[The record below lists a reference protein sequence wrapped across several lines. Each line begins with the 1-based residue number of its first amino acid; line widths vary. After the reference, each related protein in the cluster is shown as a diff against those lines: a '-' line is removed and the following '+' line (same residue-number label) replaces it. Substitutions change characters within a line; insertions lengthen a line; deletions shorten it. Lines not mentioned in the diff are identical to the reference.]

1 MTDKK
6 WHQITT
12 HIRVNCVHF
21 VGLVFL
27 AVRRWSQLLR
37 RRALS
42 TKWPQIRGDN
52 TTHAT
57 LCSPSFSLWYFKK
70 QIQKSHLLIS
80 FLISSKRSEP
90 WLLLEFWRENSN
102 CQIFWPNLVSFTK
115 SVSQIESTVNR
126 KPNCA
131 PHQRRKFYNMDA
143 LTVLSILDTDH
154 SIVSI

>member
-21 VGLVFL
+21 VGLVFFW
-27 AVRRWSQLLR
+27 RWSQLRALWR
-37 RRALS
+37 RVALS

-90 WLLLEFWRENSN
+90 WLLLEFGAKILTARFSDLISFRFCTPNREY
-102 CQIFWPNLVSFTK
+102 CQQKAKLCS
-115 SVSQIESTVNR
+115 SSTVE
-126 KPNCA
+126 
-131 PHQRRKFYNMDA
+131 
-143 LTVLSILDTDH
+143 IL
-154 SIVSI
+154 

>member
-1 MTDKK
+1 MYHLLFLFFYSLFRVLRQACQLQFFVMTDKK

-27 AVRRWSQLLR
+27 AVPRWSQLLR

-57 LCSPSFSLWYFKK
+57 LCSPSFSPWYLKK
-70 QIQKSHLLIS
+70 KSKIHILEYFQKLQHSKA
-80 FLISSKRSEP
+80 FL
-90 WLLLEFWRENSN
+90 
-102 CQIFWPNLVSFTK
+102 T
-115 SVSQIESTVNR
+115 
-126 KPNCA
+126 
-131 PHQRRKFYNMDA
+131 
-143 LTVLSILDTDH
+143 
-154 SIVSI
+154 